1 MIGICGTTRIGWF
14 SHCDDHVVCK
24 MCSLFFVDWLWLDL
38 TWLVLTG
45 FVIIYITWNSITMAF
60 ERGSPWMV
68 SLSIVISWDICV
80 PLVVI
85 DIEGRNLIYL
95 CWLAARAE
103 IDVYVQLLSMTR
115 RAVQYHP
122 TQGLETKSITILWN
136 KRAGTD
142 SREDISLTLSRVTRT
157 WRVQS

>member
-1 MIGICGTTRIGWF
+1 
-14 SHCDDHVVCK
+14 
-24 MCSLFFVDWLWLDL
+24 
-38 TWLVLTG
+38 
-45 FVIIYITWNSITMAF
+45 MAF

-85 DIEGRNLIYL
+85 DIEGRDLIYL

-122 TQGLETKSITILWN
+122 TQAWKPNLSQYYETKGLERI
-136 KRAGTD
+136 
-142 SREDISLTLSRVTRT
+142 RERT
-157 WRVQS
+157 FL